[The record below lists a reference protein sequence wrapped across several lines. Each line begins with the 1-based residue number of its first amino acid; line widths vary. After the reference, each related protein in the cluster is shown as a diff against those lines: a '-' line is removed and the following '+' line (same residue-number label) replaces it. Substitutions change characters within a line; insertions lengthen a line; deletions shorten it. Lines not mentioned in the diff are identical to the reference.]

1 MKNEKLFSAFGL
13 IDDRYIIQA
22 APKKQEK
29 AAPVEE
35 KKTVLSPR
43 NRRFIAVAACVCLI
57 FALGF
62 MLLNGAFGGAP
73 SSGVAP
79 IPGPGGNSTGVD
91 RTPEP
96 GGDSHST
103 EVGST
108 PGGDSSSPEEDPF
121 LGGSGGEGYPLYD
134 SAYVRK
140 LNASP
145 GRLTIYVEE
154 TTSTDMSEWFLER
167 DAAVKKMKYVGSN
180 PDLTPFLV
188 QIIREFNVPKE
199 VLEEENEKELAFA
212 LKYGADPETVMEN
225 YDILTQEEIDI
236 IYSGSDAAIAE
247 HFATPYA
254 IISNGKAYA
263 PRFYINATDEELAKY
278 GITRAEVEEKIKILR
293 ADGVIERGYPN
304 ITFFENPEYQ
314 LPYVLK
320 VYRISNRYDTLS
332 NGTDTVMWMNEY
344 IHNLN
349 TLDHGISSPDATP
362 PILDYIRDFNITF
375 EDMQWKNNTARARFN
390 YFDDLYH
397 SSRICFTDAELDVLY
412 SGDAELFRKTF
423 ASPYAIFVNGKG
435 YAPAVF
441 LGATDGELTSYG
453 ITKEQ
458 VEAKRQLLLKDGI
471 LTADGSIHTK

>member
-62 MLLNGAFGGAP
+62 MLLNGAFGGTP

-79 IPGPGGNSTGVD
+79 MPGPGGNSTGVD

-96 GGDSHST
+96 GGDNPST
-103 EVGST
+103 NIESA
-108 PGGDSSSPEEDPF
+108 PGGNNTSTEEDPF
-121 LGGSGGEGYPLYD
+121 LDGSGGDGNEKYD
-134 SAYVRK
+134 QAYVRK
-140 LNASP
+140 LGNSH
-145 GRLTIYVEE
+145 GLSDYIEE
-154 TTSTDMSEWFLER
+154 TTSTDMSEWFLAR
-167 DAAVKKMKYVGSN
+167 DTAVKQMKYVGAN
-180 PDLTPFLV
+180 PDLTPYLV
-188 QIIREFNVPKE
+188 EIIREFNVPKE
-199 VLEEENEKELAFA
+199 VLAESNKKELEYA
-212 LKYGADPETVMEN
+212 LKTGAVPETVMEH

-293 ADGVIERGYPN
+293 SDGVIEKGYPN
-304 ITFFENPEYQ
+304 ITFFENPELE

-349 TLDHGISSPDATP
+349 TLDHGISSPEATP
-362 PILDYIRDFNITF
+362 PILSYISDFSITF
-375 EDMQWKNNTARARFN
+375 EDFQWTNNTARARFN

-435 YAPAVF
+435 YAPVVF
-441 LGATDGELTSYG
+441 LEATDGELTSYG

-471 LTADGSIHTK
+471 LTADGKIHTK

>member
-1 MKNEKLFSAFGL
+1 MKNEKLLTALGQ
-13 IDDRYIIQA
+13 IDDRFISEA
-22 APKKQEK
+22 APKSVKNTS
-29 AAPVEE
+29 
-35 KKTVLSPR
+35 KKITSNAENLVAKVTDKNTHKPSHA
-43 NRRFIAVAACVCLI
+43 NRKWRYAAVAACVCLI

-79 IPGPGGNSTGVD
+79 IPG
-91 RTPEP
+91 
-96 GGDSHST
+96 GDN
-103 EVGST
+103 
-108 PGGDSSSPEEDPF
+108 PSPEEDPF
-121 LGGSGGEGYPLYD
+121 FVGIGGEGDERYD

-140 LNASP
+140 LGNSL
-145 GRLTIYVEE
+145 GVFSYIEE

-167 DAAVKKMKYVGSN
+167 DAAVKKMKYVGAN
-180 PDLTPFLV
+180 PDLTPYLV

-199 VLEEENEKELAFA
+199 VLEEKNEKELAYA
-212 LKYGADPETVMEN
+212 LENGADPKTVMEY
-225 YDILTQEEIDI
+225 YDILTQEEINI

-263 PRFYINATDEELAKY
+263 PRFYINATDEELIKY
-278 GITRAEVEEKIKILR
+278 GISRREVEEKIEILR

-320 VYRISNRYDTLS
+320 VYRISNREDTLS

-375 EDMQWKNNTARARFN
+375 EDLQWTNNTARAGFN

-441 LGATDGELTSYG
+441 LGATDRELASYG

-471 LTADGSIHTK
+471 LTADGKIHTK

>member
-35 KKTVLSPR
+35 KKTVLSPQ

-96 GGDSHST
+96 GGDNPST
-103 EVGST
+103 NIESA
-108 PGGDSSSPEEDPF
+108 PGGNNTSTEEDPF
-121 LGGSGGEGYPLYD
+121 LDGIGGEGDYIYD

-140 LNASP
+140 INNVD
-145 GRLTIYVEE
+145 GYIIDYINKT
-154 TTSTDMSEWFLER
+154 MSIDVNEWFLAR
-167 DAAVKKMKYVGSN
+167 DTAIKKMKYIGCN
-180 PDLTPFLV
+180 PDLTPLLLDT
-188 QIIREFNVPKE
+188 IREFNLPKE
-199 VLEEENEKELAFA
+199 ILEESNENRLAAA
-212 LKYGADPETVMEN
+212 LERGEDPETVMRT

-247 HFATPYA
+247 HFATPCA

-278 GITRAEVEEKIKILR
+278 GISHREVEEKIEILR
-293 ADGVIERGYPN
+293 ADGIIERGYPN

-320 VYRISNRYDTLS
+320 VYRISNRYNTLS

-349 TLDHGISSPDATP
+349 TLDHGISSPEATP
-362 PILDYIRDFNITF
+362 PILSYISDFSITF
-375 EDMQWKNNTARARFN
+375 EDFQCTNNTARARFN

-441 LGATDGELTSYG
+441 LGATDRELASYG
-453 ITKEQ
+453 ISKEQ

-471 LTADGSIHTK
+471 ITSGENTLAE